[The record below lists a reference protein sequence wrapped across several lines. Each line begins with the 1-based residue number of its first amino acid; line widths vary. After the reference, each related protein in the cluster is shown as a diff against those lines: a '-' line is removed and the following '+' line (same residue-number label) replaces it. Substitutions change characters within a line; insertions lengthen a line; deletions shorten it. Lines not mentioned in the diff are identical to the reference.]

1 MAKLRPHNSWITTP
15 NPARASCI
23 PDCACGSTRPSCR
36 WTTRSPSDRARHRT
50 GTAPEGPSWSCSP
63 WEGHYGSTKP
73 VFLSSSCSRRPSC
86 NRSMWPPLDPGG
98 SPCRHRVGSTRPS
111 GRQASPTSSSSGDK
125 PGPPTPARR
134 IASKAV
140 VGERRRRCGR
150 RRRRRRRSGG
160 AVHALAA
167 KGFLIGAPAEL
178 PTGEACRAFERQ
190 RRRGRC
196 RARRS
201 RGAAGA
207 VLPAAVALLRLRPTG
222 LPIHQAGVA
231 IVGRLSGTRRS

>member
-111 GRQASPTSSSSGDK
+111 GRQASSQDRQQSSRRGAPATVRPSSSS
-125 PGPPTPARR
+125 
-134 IASKAV
+134 SSSQ
-140 VGERRRRCGR
+140 RRCSPR
-150 RRRRRRRSGG
+150 ARSKRLSYRRSSRAPNWRG
-160 AVHALAA
+160 LPCIRTAA
-167 KGFLIGAPAEL
+167 TSWSL
-178 PTGEACRAFERQ
+178 PCSSKS
-190 RRRGRC
+190 RRSRC
-196 RARRS
+196 RAPCSSSAASPPTNRLANSPSRR
-201 RGAAGA
+201 RN
-207 VLPAAVALLRLRPTG
+207 
-222 LPIHQAGVA
+222 
-231 IVGRLSGTRRS
+231 RRAP